1 MSTSFAEPVLAW
13 YARNAR
19 DLPWRA
25 PGVTPWAVLVSEI
38 MLQQTPVARVLPE
51 YLSWMT
57 RWPTPAAL
65 AAEPAGEA
73 IRQWGRLGYPRRALR
88 LHETATIL
96 VARHGGSVP
105 ADLDALRALPGIG
118 SYTAAAVASF
128 AFGQR
133 HAVLDT
139 NVRRVLARLA
149 AGQPWAGGAS
159 SAASVAERRLA
170 ESLLPAE
177 PAVAARWSVAVME
190 LGALVCT
197 AASPR
202 CGDCPV
208 ARECAWLAAGR
219 PAPAFGVT
227 GAAGAS
233 GVTGAAAV
241 AGSAEAGAGR
251 RRTQKYDGTDRQC
264 RGRLLAVL
272 RAASDP
278 VRRAD
283 FDAVWVGQAQL
294 DRALDGLVADG
305 LVDPL
310 PDGRFA
316 LPGARRCRDEAGRRS
331 ADGQGGQSADGQ
343 GGRSADGG
351 LGRADTGNLG
361 GGGTR
366 KRFRGGVRA
375 GARRSGTTR
384 TRSYGVDARVH
395 VAPGASRKITR
406 VVSARGQHQV
416 PQLSRRP

>member
-13 YARNAR
+13 YARHAR

-25 PGVTPWAVLVSEI
+25 PGATPWAVLVSEI

-96 VARHGGSVP
+96 VARYGGSVP

-149 AGQPWAGGAS
+149 AGQPWAGGS
-159 SAASVAERRLA
+159 SSASVAERRLA

-219 PAPAFGVT
+219 PAPPAGTAGVNGT
-227 GAAGAS
+227 AETVRAAGADGVNGTAGVAGGARAAGAAGA
-233 GVTGAAAV
+233 GR
-241 AGSAEAGAGR
+241 R

-272 RAASDP
+272 RATSDP

-283 FDAVWVGQAQL
+283 FDVVWTAQAQL

-316 LPGARRCRDEAGRRS
+316 LPGS
-331 ADGQGGQSADGQ
+331 
-343 GGRSADGG
+343 
-351 LGRADTGNLG
+351 
-361 GGGTR
+361 
-366 KRFRGGVRA
+366 
-375 GARRSGTTR
+375 
-384 TRSYGVDARVH
+384 
-395 VAPGASRKITR
+395 
-406 VVSARGQHQV
+406 
-416 PQLSRRP
+416 

>member
-1 MSTSFAEPVLAW
+1 MA
-13 YARNAR
+13 
-19 DLPWRA
+19 
-25 PGVTPWAVLVSEI
+25 
-38 MLQQTPVARVLPE
+38 
-51 YLSWMT
+51 
-57 RWPTPAAL
+57 RWPSPAAL
-65 AAEPAGEA
+65 AAAPAGEA

-96 VARHGGSVP
+96 VARHGGTVP

-139 NVRRVLARLA
+139 NVRRVLARLVV
-149 AGQPWAGGAS
+149 GQPWAGAAS
-159 SAASVAERRLA
+159 SASVAERRLA

-208 ARECAWLAAGR
+208 ARECAWLAADR
-219 PAPAFGVT
+219 PGAGGVT
-227 GAAGAS
+227 GVNEVAAGVAAADGLA
-233 GVTGAAAV
+233 GVAGVPGVPGVPGVAGAA
-241 AGSAEAGAGR
+241 R
-251 RRTQKYDGTDRQC
+251 RRTQKYEGTDRQC

-272 RAASDP
+272 RAAENP

-283 FDAVWVGQAQL
+283 FDAVWAGRAQL
-294 DRALDGLVADG
+294 ERALDGLVADG

-316 LPGARRCRDEAGRRS
+316 LPGS
-331 ADGQGGQSADGQ
+331 A
-343 GGRSADGG
+343 
-351 LGRADTGNLG
+351 
-361 GGGTR
+361 
-366 KRFRGGVRA
+366 
-375 GARRSGTTR
+375 
-384 TRSYGVDARVH
+384 
-395 VAPGASRKITR
+395 P
-406 VVSARGQHQV
+406 
-416 PQLSRRP
+416 RPR

>member
-1 MSTSFAEPVLAW
+1 MSTPYAEPVLAW

-25 PGVTPWAVLVSEI
+25 PGATPWSVLVSEI

-51 YLSWMT
+51 YLRWIA

-96 VARHGGSVP
+96 TTRHGGMVP
-105 ADLDALRALPGIG
+105 ADRDALLALPGIG

-139 NVRRVLARLA
+139 NVRRVLARLV
-149 AGQPWAGGAS
+149 AGQPVPGA
-159 SAASVAERRLA
+159 APSVAERRLA

-202 CGDCPV
+202 CGTCPV
-208 ARECAWLAAGR
+208 ARDCAWLAAGR
-219 PAPAFGVT
+219 PKEPGEPE
-227 GAAGAS
+227 AA
-233 GVTGAAAV
+233 
-241 AGSAEAGAGR
+241 AGR
-251 RRTQKYDGTDRQC
+251 RTQRYDGTDRQC

-272 RAASDP
+272 RDSGEP
-278 VRRAD
+278 VSRAD
-283 FDAVWVGQAQL
+283 FDAVWPGQAQL
-294 DRALDGLVADG
+294 ARALDGLIADG

-316 LPGARRCRDEAGRRS
+316 LPGSVRPGQRCPGQAGPGQAARAVRPEARCPAAG
-331 ADGQGGQSADGQ
+331 
-343 GGRSADGG
+343 
-351 LGRADTGNLG
+351 
-361 GGGTR
+361 
-366 KRFRGGVRA
+366 
-375 GARRSGTTR
+375 
-384 TRSYGVDARVH
+384 
-395 VAPGASRKITR
+395 
-406 VVSARGQHQV
+406 
-416 PQLSRRP
+416 QLSQTA

>member
-1 MSTSFAEPVLAW
+1 MSTSYAEPVLTW

-25 PGVTPWAVLVSEI
+25 PDATPWAVLVSEI
-38 MLQQTPVARVLPE
+38 MLQQTPVVRVLPE
-51 YLSWMT
+51 YLSWIA

-65 AAEPAGEA
+65 AAAPAGEA

-96 VARHGGSVP
+96 VARHGGTVP

-139 NVRRVLARLA
+139 NVRRVLARLV
-149 AGQPWAGGAS
+149 AGQPWAGTAS
-159 SAASVAERRLA
+159 SVSVAERRLA

-197 AASPR
+197 AAGPR

-219 PAPAFGVT
+219 PGMGGEAAGVNRVAAT
-227 GAAGAS
+227 IGAVGAS
-233 GVTGAAAV
+233 GASGAA
-241 AGSAEAGAGR
+241 R
-251 RRTQKYDGTDRQC
+251 RRTQKYEGTDRQC
-264 RGRLLAVL
+264 RGRVLAVL
-272 RAASDP
+272 RATDDP
-278 VRRAD
+278 VRRAA
-283 FDAVWVGQAQL
+283 FDAVWAGQAQL

-316 LPGARRCRDEAGRRS
+316 LPGS
-331 ADGQGGQSADGQ
+331 A
-343 GGRSADGG
+343 
-351 LGRADTGNLG
+351 
-361 GGGTR
+361 
-366 KRFRGGVRA
+366 
-375 GARRSGTTR
+375 
-384 TRSYGVDARVH
+384 
-395 VAPGASRKITR
+395 P
-406 VVSARGQHQV
+406 
-416 PQLSRRP
+416 LSR

>member
-1 MSTSFAEPVLAW
+1 
-13 YARNAR
+13 
-19 DLPWRA
+19 
-25 PGVTPWAVLVSEI
+25 
-38 MLQQTPVARVLPE
+38 
-51 YLSWMT
+51 
-57 RWPTPAAL
+57 
-65 AAEPAGEA
+65 
-73 IRQWGRLGYPRRALR
+73 

-96 VARHGGSVP
+96 VARYGGSVP

-149 AGQPWAGGAS
+149 AGQPWAGGS
-159 SAASVAERRLA
+159 SSASVAERRLA

-208 ARECAWLAAGR
+208 APECAWLAAGR
-219 PAPAFGVT
+219 PAPPAGTAEVNGT
-227 GAAGAS
+227 AETVRAAGAD
-233 GVTGAAAV
+233 GMN
-241 AGSAEAGAGR
+241 GAGR

-272 RAASDP
+272 RATSDP
-278 VRRAD
+278 VHRAD
-283 FDAVWVGQAQL
+283 FDAVWAGQAQL

-316 LPGARRCRDEAGRRS
+316 LPGSE
-331 ADGQGGQSADGQ
+331 
-343 GGRSADGG
+343 
-351 LGRADTGNLG
+351 
-361 GGGTR
+361 
-366 KRFRGGVRA
+366 
-375 GARRSGTTR
+375 
-384 TRSYGVDARVH
+384 
-395 VAPGASRKITR
+395 P
-406 VVSARGQHQV
+406 
-416 PQLSRRP
+416 LSR